1 MGSLRGFKL
10 INQSTDIELS
20 LYLELETLQSAL
32 KGKETKGPAALPPA
46 IAHGCFPWLGNWP
59 VSSIMQPL

>member
-20 LYLELETLQSAL
+20 LNLELETLQSAL
-32 KGKETKGPAALPPA
+32 KGKETKRPAALPPA
-46 IAHGCFPWLGNWP
+46 IAHGCFP
-59 VSSIMQPL
+59 